1 LKVVFLG
8 TNGWYDTQTGNTIC
22 ILIRTTD
29 YEIILD
35 AGNGLYK
42 LDRYINEGNG
52 KPVCLFL
59 SHFHLD
65 HIIGLH
71 TLNKF
76 NFQHGLNICGPAGTR
91 ETIRIFVN
99 DPFTAPVSQLPYSV
113 NIYELPKEAGKLP
126 FTVEAKE
133 LNHQSLTL
141 GYRFEL
147 EGKVISYCP
156 DTGFC
161 ENAIHLARSSDLLI
175 AECAYKSGQSCESW
189 PHLNPETAAKIARG
203 AGVKSLALVHFD
215 AEIYQTLRERK
226 ESEGVARKI
235 FDNAFMTADDMEIDL
250 L

>member
-22 ILIRTTD
+22 VLIRTTD

-42 LDRYINEGNG
+42 LDRYIHEGNG
-52 KPVCLFL
+52 KPAYLFL

-76 NFQHGLNICGPAGTR
+76 NFQHGLNICGPTGTR
-91 ETIRIFVN
+91 DTLQIFIN
-99 DPFTAPVSQLPYSV
+99 DPFTASVSQLPFSV
-113 NIYELPKEAGKLP
+113 NIYELPDETNKLP
-126 FTVEAKE
+126 FVVEARE
-133 LNHQSLTL
+133 LRHQSLTL
-141 GYRFEL
+141 GYRFEI

-161 ENAIHLARSSDLLI
+161 ENAIHLARSADLLI
-175 AECAYKSGQSCESW
+175 AECAYKSGQSSESW
-189 PHLNPETAAKIARG
+189 PHLNPETAATIARDAG
-203 AGVKSLALVHFD
+203 ARSLALIHFD
-215 AEIYQTLRERK
+215 AEIYKTLGERK
-226 ESEGVARKI
+226 ESEGVAQEI
-235 FDNAFMTADDMEIDL
+235 FKNTFMTADDMEIDL
-250 L
+250 